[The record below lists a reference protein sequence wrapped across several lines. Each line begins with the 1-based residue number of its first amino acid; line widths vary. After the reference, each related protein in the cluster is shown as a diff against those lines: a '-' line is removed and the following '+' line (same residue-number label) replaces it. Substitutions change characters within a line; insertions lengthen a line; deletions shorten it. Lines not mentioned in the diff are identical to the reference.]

1 MSGTLI
7 GVNSP
12 LAVKLF
18 SADLHIDITRKGYFT
33 RKFMGR
39 GDNLPLQIKTEL
51 EQDAGDEIKY
61 DLSVAIGGDLVEGDD
76 RRAGSETDLKFY
88 QDSVKIDQ
96 AYKGVSAGGVMSRKR
111 TLHNL
116 RTIAKQRLTEY
127 WSRVFDELIFMYL
140 SGARGV
146 NADYTFGT
154 GYTGRAGNAF
164 TAPDSAHI
172 MYGDGSSKATL
183 TSAGTMTRAV
193 IERVCTKADTM
204 GGGTLADGTV
214 SIQPCQVEGNE
225 RRVLLM
231 HTFQEH
237 SLRTS
242 TAAGDWLD
250 IQKAA
255 AGAEGRSNP
264 IFNES
269 MGMLRDT
276 ILHSHRGVIGFS
288 DYGSGINLA
297 ARRALLLGRQAG
309 VLAFGSTG
317 SGMRYKWHEAMD
329 DRDNELIVGT
339 TCIFGL
345 KKATFNSKD
354 FGVIAVDTYAVDPG

>member
-12 LAVKLF
+12 QAVKLF
-18 SADLHIDITRKGYFT
+18 SADLHVDITRKSYFT

-39 GDNLPLQIKTEL
+39 GDNLPIQIKTEL
-51 EQDAGDEIKY
+51 EQDAGDQIKY
-61 DLSVAIGGDLVEGDD
+61 DLSVAIGGNLVEGDN
-76 RRAGSETDLKFY
+76 RRAGSETDLRFY
-88 QDSVKIDQ
+88 QDSVLIDQ
-96 AYKGVSAGGVMSRKR
+96 AYKGVSAGGAMSRKR

-127 WSRVFDELIFMYL
+127 WARVFDELIFMYL

-146 NADYTFGT
+146 NSDYTFDT
-154 GYTGRAGNAF
+154 NYTGRAGNAF

-183 TSAGTMTRAV
+183 TAAGTMTRAV
-193 IERVCTKADTM
+193 VERACTKAKTM

-214 SIQPCQVEGNE
+214 RIQPCQVEGSE
-225 RRVLLM
+225 RHVLLM

-237 SLRTS
+237 SLRTG
-242 TAAGDWLD
+242 TATGDWLD

-264 IFNES
+264 IFGET
-269 MGMLRDT
+269 MGMIRNT
-276 ILHSHRGVIGFS
+276 ILHSHEAVIGFS
-288 DYGSGINLA
+288 DYGAGVNLP
-297 ARRALLLGRQAG
+297 ARRALFLGRQAA
-309 VLAFGSTG
+309 VMAFGSTG
-317 SGMRYKWHEAMD
+317 SGMRYKWIEELD
-329 DRDNELIVGT
+329 DRENELIVGT
-339 TCIFGL
+339 TCVFGL

-354 FGVIAVDTYAVDPG
+354 FGVIAIDTYAVDPG